1 MSHSPAFIKITP
13 QRLISW
19 IGFCLVGV
27 VLALCLAWVSNRFTS
42 VQGWGSFAKGAVLCT
57 GIILLGWWSLK
68 GEKLSKWLL
77 GLVVGAALFRLAL
90 GALWF
95 IVLPTG
101 GYQSPAELKGY
112 VMADAYNRD
121 RAAWNLSQSQKPMWK
136 VISAYR
142 KVDQYG
148 GLLYVSALTY
158 RYLGG
163 EEHQPLLMVMVTAT
177 FSSLAVLFTWAM
189 SRRNWGDEVANIAA
203 WGMALFPEAVLLG
216 SSQMREAFIV
226 VIISACFYGL
236 TRYWQDRA
244 KMGMVWV
251 VSAVLISLFF
261 SPPVA
266 GFLLVLLGLYAIMI
280 SNGRIFRHRWFW
292 FLLGTAALLALIG
305 IWITLQPIKPENIT
319 NPLALVWWWLRKSAN
334 LQAYIGRVDSGWV
347 KKVFV
352 GTPEWLHLPLL
363 LGYGAVRPLLP
374 AAISDTT
381 AFPVWRWISIWRA
394 LGWTLILPFLI
405 YAPFLAVFRGWSAK
419 GLYRASARGLSLVV
433 WLGILIASFRAGAD
447 LWDNPRYRA
456 MFTSLQVALAAWT
469 WVDQRRSG
477 NPWFKRVL
485 IGIGICFVWIMLWYL
500 QRYTALRWPI
510 TGLFPTL
517 GLGIITALLYGFW
530 DWVRQIPKK

>member
-1 MSHSPAFIKITP
+1 MSHFAAFIKITP
-13 QRLISW
+13 KRLFIW
-19 IGFCLVGV
+19 VGV
-27 VLALCLAWVSNRFTS
+27 CLTGIVLALCLAWVSNQFAG
-42 VQGWGSFAKGAVLCT
+42 VQGWGSFLGGVVLCAA
-57 GIILLGWWSLK
+57 IILLGWWSLK
-68 GEKLSKWLL
+68 GESLPKWLL
-77 GLVVGAALFRLAL
+77 GLVIGAAFLRLAL

-95 IVLPTG
+95 TVLPVG
-101 GYQSPAELKGY
+101 GYQSPAELRGY

-121 RAAWNLSQSQKPMWK
+121 RAAWNLSQSNKPMWK

-148 GLLYVSALTY
+148 GLLYISALTY

-163 EEHQPLLMVMVTAT
+163 EEHQPLLMVMVTAA

-189 SRRNWGDEVANIAA
+189 SRRNWGAEIANIAA

-226 VIISACFYGL
+226 VLISASFYGL
-236 TRYWQDRA
+236 TSYWQDRS
-244 KMGMVWV
+244 KMGMTWIIG
-251 VSAVLISLFF
+251 AILISLLF

-266 GFLLVLLGLYAIMI
+266 GLLLILLGLYALII
-280 SNGRIFRHRWFW
+280 SNGRILHHRWFW
-292 FLLGTAALLALIG
+292 FLLGSVALLALIG
-305 IWITLQPIKPENIT
+305 IWITWRRFAPDTIT
-319 NPLALVWWWLRKSAN
+319 NPLALIWWWLRKSAD

-352 GTPEWLHLPLL
+352 GTPDWMHLPLL

-374 AAISDTT
+374 AAISDTS
-381 AFPVWRWISIWRA
+381 AFPVWRWINIWRA
-394 LGWTLILPFLI
+394 LGWTFILPFLI
-405 YAPFLAVFRGWSAK
+405 YAPFLAILRGRSAK
-419 GLYRASARGLSLVV
+419 GIYRASARGLSLVV

-456 MFTSLQVALAAWT
+456 MFTGLQVALAAWT

-485 IGIGICFVWIMLWYL
+485 VGIGICFVWIMLWYL
-500 QRYTALRWPI
+500 QRYTAFKWPI
-510 TGLFPTL
+510 TGLFNTL
-517 GLGIITALLYGFW
+517 GLGIVTALLYGFW
-530 DWVRQIPKK
+530 DWVRSIPKK